1 MIKSFAALSITTG
14 VRLLTGLVLFVL
26 MAREW
31 PAVQFGQFMYLFSVA
46 ALLVLACEFGF
57 TQQILKEIGQ
67 APDLAKPLMGRYLGA
82 KLWLTL
88 ATTLLALAFAWAS
101 ALNLSDA
108 LQLAMLLAGGVAMSY
123 ADFYMACFRALGS
136 FGQEARLTIKGNLI
150 YFALAAA
157 ALYAQTGPIGVAAGL
172 LLARLIHLGM
182 AYRLFQQR
190 MHASL
195 PIALHHREVAQ
206 TIKASSAYGADV
218 AVGAAFVNIDT
229 ILIAHALGAES
240 VAAYQ
245 IVARFYQGA
254 CLLPPIFGSIFL
266 PKLAHAFSAG
276 SKDQTQ
282 LMLRKMHYSLLGSG
296 VAGMIAFNL
305 ALPLLNSIYP
315 SNITTSPSALMPWFG
330 LLLLVRFVAASQGI
344 AITAAGGQ
352 KFRTIVFIGALTLL
366 SLIALPM
373 LRHLGLL
380 GMIASITASY
390 ALISLAF
397 WVWNSKAKASD
408 HQSMIISHALIAAS
422 CVAYLFV
429 YANR

>member
-101 ALNLSDA
+101 ALTPSDA

-195 PIALHHREVAQ
+195 PIALHYREVAQ

-229 ILIAHALGAES
+229 ILIAHTLGNES
-240 VAAYQ
+240 VAMYQ
-245 IVARFYQGA
+245 AVARFYQGA
-254 CLLPPIFGSIFL
+254 CLLAPIFGSIFL
-266 PKLAHAFSAG
+266 PKLAMHAADMPRFIQDYKKLSIC
-276 SKDQTQ
+276 
-282 LMLRKMHYSLLGSG
+282 LVGSG
-296 VAGMIAFNL
+296 LLIALAFIFGQPALELIYAQSHLHQSL
-305 ALPLLNSIYP
+305 ALL
-315 SNITTSPSALMPWFG
+315 PWFG
-330 LLLLVRFVAASQGI
+330 LLVFVRYVASIYGVAL
-344 AITAAGGQ
+344 TALGGQ
-352 KFRTIVFIGALTLL
+352 SSRAVIYVGTLAI
-366 SLIALPM
+366 LILAAPLLM
-373 LRHLGLL
+373 QHLQVS
-380 GMIASITASY
+380 GMV
-390 ALISLAF
+390 LAF
-397 WVWNSKAKASD
+397 ILAYSLLATMFGHIAHTRGAKAQAWKS
-408 HQSMIISHALIAAS
+408 STALAVLLAGLGAWKI
-422 CVAYLFV
+422 YGQT
-429 YANR
+429 